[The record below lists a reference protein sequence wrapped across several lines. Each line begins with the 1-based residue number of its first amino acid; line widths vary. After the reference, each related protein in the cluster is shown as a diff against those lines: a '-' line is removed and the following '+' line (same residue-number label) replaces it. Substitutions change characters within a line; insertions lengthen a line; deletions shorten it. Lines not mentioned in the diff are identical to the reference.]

1 MLEFLTTMT
10 LSSLKETLIAS
21 LYSLQGPPPV
31 ETPPPISIEEAK
43 HIVAN
48 SARPAYVQ
56 LAWPV
61 RIYADK
67 LEAILTWVSNTQ
79 DDNVSSSRL
88 GPYVWKPKY
97 NLKDSK
103 SHCSIV
109 KRLLEKAHWDRGF

>member
-1 MLEFLTTMT
+1 MWEFLTTMT

-21 LYSLQGPPPV
+21 LYSLQGPPPPPV
-31 ETPPPISIEEAK
+31 ETPPISIEEAK

-67 LEAILTWVSNTQ
+67 LEAILTWLSNTQ

-88 GPYVWKPKY
+88 GPICMETQV
-97 NLKDSK
+97 
-103 SHCSIV
+103 
-109 KRLLEKAHWDRGF
+109 